1 MATKNLTT
9 LCPNCDEEIR
19 FRQQPKLHDAVTC
32 HHCED
37 VFEVIRVSPI
47 VVDWPEENSDDYD
60 YEEDE
65 EWAYEDDDDD
75 YDQDYDD

>member
-19 FRQQPKLHDAVTC
+19 FRQQPKLHDTITC
-32 HHCED
+32 HHCND
-37 VFEVIRVSPI
+37 VFEVIRTSPI
-47 VVDWPEENSDDYD
+47 VLDWPEEDFDDD

-65 EWAYEDDDDD
+65 EWAYEDDDD
-75 YDQDYDD
+75 YGDDD